1 MENQR
6 TALVETILT
15 TVVAILVLVIVW
27 SLLSGNIPSY
37 IPVVAIVCLAAVGF
51 ALLRYTVNPDHLR
64 ARQSDRTLYLAS
76 KTLDAMHDGLS
87 TESAGR
93 ACSLLLPHTAAVAVA
108 ITDRTNILGFAGI
121 ESGDHPIGGAIQT
134 KGTLQVIGD
143 GVMRVLLSPQ
153 EIGFPDDEYVLRAA
167 IIVPLRV
174 TSKIVGTLKFYYH
187 SPRRIDETQQAMA
200 EGLGQLLSTQLSAV
214 ETDAQTE
221 LATRMELKA
230 LQAQINPHFL
240 FNTINTIASL
250 IRTDPERARVLLR
263 EFAVFYRRTLENSE
277 DLIAISAELDQTVR
291 YFQFEL
297 ARFGSERVEMSTE
310 IEHGLEDLP
319 VPSFIIQPLV
329 ENAVNH
335 AMRDEGQLHISVTIR
350 RRGKD
355 VVVAVAD
362 DGVGIKPEELPHTL
376 EAGYGTGMGV
386 ALKNVDDRLKGYFG
400 PTSGITMES
409 VYGEGTTVFLNL
421 NDIQKARMEKAYA

>member
-1 MENQR
+1 MDNQR
-6 TALVETILT
+6 TALVETMLT

-27 SLLSGNIPSY
+27 SLLSGNIPVF
-37 IPVVAIVCLAAVGF
+37 IPIVAIVGLAAVGF

-76 KTLDAMHDGLS
+76 KTLDAMHDGLN
-87 TESAGR
+87 EDSA
-93 ACSLLLPHTAAVAVA
+93 AKVCKLLLPHTAAVAVA
-108 ITDRTNILGFAGI
+108 ITDREHILGFAGI
-121 ESGDHPIGGAIQT
+121 ESERHATGAAIQT
-134 KGTLQVIGD
+134 KATLQTIQD
-143 GVMRVLLSPQ
+143 GIMRVLLTPT
-153 EIGFPDDEYVLRAA
+153 EIGFSADEQALRAA

-174 TSKIVGTLKFYYH
+174 SSKNVGTLKFYYH

-200 EGLGQLLSTQLSAV
+200 EGLGELLSTQVSAV
-214 ETDAQTE
+214 EVDKQTA

-250 IRTDPERARVLLR
+250 IRTDPEQARELLR

-277 DLIAISAELDQTVR
+277 DLIAISSELEQTER
-291 YFQFEL
+291 YFHLEV
-297 ARFGSERVEMSTE
+297 ARFGADRVSMTTS
-310 IEHGLEDLP
+310 IKDNLETLP

-335 AMRDEGQLHISVTIR
+335 GMRDEGMLHISVTIR
-350 RRGKD
+350 KQDKG
-355 VVVAVAD
+355 AVIIVKD
-362 DGVGIKPEELPHTL
+362 DGVGIRPEELPNTL
-376 EAGYGTGMGV
+376 KAGYGSGMGV

-400 PTSGITMES
+400 PSSGITIES
-409 VYGEGTTVFLNL
+409 VFGEGTTVNLNL
-421 NDIQKARMEKAYA
+421 DEIQL